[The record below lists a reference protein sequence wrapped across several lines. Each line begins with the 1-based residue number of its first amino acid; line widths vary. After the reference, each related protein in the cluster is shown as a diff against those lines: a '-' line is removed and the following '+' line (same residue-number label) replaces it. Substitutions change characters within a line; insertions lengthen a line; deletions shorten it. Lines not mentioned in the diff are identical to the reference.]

1 MKKLSVFLY
10 TLALGSAFYSCSTAK
25 QDTPQTDYTQYVD
38 PFIGAADNGHTFPGA
53 CRPFGMIQTS
63 PVTGAV
69 GWRYCS
75 EYMYADSIIWGFT
88 QTHLN
93 GTGCMDLGDI
103 LVMPFTG
110 ERHRTWDA
118 YRSSFSKTS
127 ENATPGYYTVTLDQ
141 AKVKAELTATTH
153 AALHRYTYEQADSA
167 SILIDLQHGPAWNE
181 KQYHSQ
187 VNSCEVNWEND
198 STLTGHVNN
207 KVWVDQDYYFVM
219 QFSRPVIDHFEL
231 PMAETEKGK
240 RLVASFNI
248 QPGEEVLMKVA
259 LSTTGVEGAKANMAA
274 EVPGWDFEGI
284 RTAAKADWNSYLSRI
299 EVEGTDE
306 EKTKFYTSFY
316 HALIQPNE
324 ISDVDGR
331 YRNAADSVVNA
342 TGGKFYSTFS
352 LWDTYRAA
360 HPFYTLMVP
369 ERVDGFINSLVD
381 QAEVQ
386 GYLPIWGLWGK
397 ENFCMVA
404 NHGVSVVA
412 EAYAKGF
419 RGFDAERAF
428 NAIKQTQTVSHPLK
442 SNWENYMK
450 YGYFP
455 TDLTEAESVSS
466 TLESVYDD
474 YAAADMAKRMGKTE
488 DAAYFARRA
497 DFYKNLFDS
506 STQFMRPKKSDGT
519 WKSPFNPSQIG
530 HAESVGGD
538 YTEGNAWQYTWHV
551 QHDVP
556 GLIALFGGEEP
567 FLNKL
572 DSLFTLKLETTQA
585 DVTGLIGQYAHGN
598 EPSHHVT
605 YLYALAGRPE
615 RTQEL
620 IREIFDTQYSPKPNG
635 LCGNDDCGQ
644 MSAWYMFSA
653 MGFYPVNPVSGEYV
667 FGAPQ
672 LPEFVLH
679 LADGKT
685 FTIKAEGL
693 SEANK
698 YVKSITLNGEPY
710 TKNFISHADI
720 VKGGTLVYQMT
731 DKK

>member
-1 MKKLSVFLY
+1 MVMA
-10 TLALGSAFYSCSTAK
+10 LAAAGMVASCSPGEKDAVAV
-25 QDTPQTDYTQYVD
+25 DYTQYVN
-38 PFIGAADNGHTFPGA
+38 PFIGAAANGHTFPGA
-53 CRPFGMIQTS
+53 CRPFSMIQTS

-69 GWRYCS
+69 GWQYCS
-75 EYMYADSIIWGFT
+75 EYVYSDSIIWGFT

-103 LVMPFTG
+103 LVMPVTG
-110 ERHRTWDA
+110 TTVRAWDD
-118 YRSSFSKTS
+118 YRSKFSKDS
-127 ENATPGYYTVTLDQ
+127 EKATPGYYTVFLDRPG
-141 AKVKAELTATTH
+141 VKAELTSTVHT
-153 AALHRYTYEQADSA
+153 ALHRYTYEVADSA
-167 SILIDLQHGPAWNE
+167 SLLIDLQHGPAWND

-187 VNSCEVNWEND
+187 VSMCEVNWEDD
-198 STLTGHVNN
+198 STLTGHVKN

-219 QFSRPVIDHFEL
+219 KFSSPVVKSVEL
-231 PMAETEKGK
+231 PMAEMEKGK
-240 RLVASFNI
+240 RLVASFSL
-248 QPGEEVLMKVA
+248 QPGEQLMMKVA
-259 LSTTGVEGAKANMAA
+259 LSTTGVEGARKNMEA
-274 EVPGWDFEGI
+274 EVPAWDFEGI
-284 RTAAKADWNSYLSRI
+284 RKEAHQEWNSYLSRI
-299 EVEGTDE
+299 DVEGTSDE
-306 EKTKFYTSFY
+306 LLNFYTSFY
-316 HALIQPNE
+316 HTLIQPNL
-324 ISDVDGR
+324 ISDVDGL
-331 YRNAADSVVNA
+331 YRNAADSVVMA

-369 ERVDGFINSLVD
+369 EKVDGFVNSLLD

-397 ENFCMVA
+397 ENFCMIG
-404 NHGVSVVA
+404 NHGVAVVA

-428 NAIKQTQTVSHPLK
+428 KLLKETQTVSHPLK
-442 SNWENYMK
+442 SDWENYTK

-455 TDLTEAESVSS
+455 TDLTESESVSS

-474 YAAADMAKRMGKTE
+474 YAVAVMAKTMGKE
-488 DAAYFARRA
+488 KEAAYFDKRA
-497 DFYKNLFDS
+497 SYYKNLFDTQ
-506 STQFMRPKKSDGT
+506 TQFMRPKKADGS
-519 WKSPFNPSQIG
+519 WKYPFNPSQVG

-556 GLIALFGGEEP
+556 GLIELFGGNEA
-567 FLNKL
+567 FLTKL
-572 DSLFTLKLETTQA
+572 DSLFTVKLETTQA

-605 YLYALAGRPE
+605 YLYTMAGKPQ

-620 IREIFDTQYSPKPNG
+620 VRQIFDTQYHPEPNG

-653 MGFYPVNPVSGEYV
+653 MGFYPVNPVSGQYV

-672 LPEFVLH
+672 MPKFVLH
-679 LADGKT
+679 LPDGKT
-685 FTIKAEGL
+685 FTIIAEGL
-693 SEANK
+693 SAEHK
-698 YVKSITLNGEPY
+698 YIDNIVLNGKPY
-710 TKNFISHADI
+710 TENYISHEDI
-720 VKGGTLVYQMT
+720 LKGGTLVYTM
-731 DKK
+731 K

>member
-306 EKTKFYTSFY
+306 EKTNFYTSFY

-474 YAAADMAKRMGKTE
+474 YAAAGMAKRMGKTE

>member
-274 EVPGWDFEGI
+274 EVPEWDFEGI

-306 EKTKFYTSFY
+306 EKTNFYTSFY

-672 LPEFVLH
+672 LPESVLH